1 MTSVSQALSRAQAMM
16 HQSTTRDASF
26 FITDQFCLSPSSIS
40 DALCFFICRGLP
52 PPFGSPRYFVDIL
65 SAVGY
70 DELAHIMPPKRTKSS
85 VATPAKKHT
94 RRVKSSQDS
103 AVVVEQIIHKV
114 SDEVTRRLSSTSEKR
129 SANDSQILDRGSD
142 MLVGGVGAGAEQV
155 SEVSA
160 LGIPTDSPGESMI
173 EGAVSQFQDR
183 LSGVYTSQFPS
194 EAPALM
200 KYGEIVQDLA
210 SRGHDWHYYGSVL
223 QTIGPC
229 SHGQASYGDPPT
241 SSAPELAAIV
251 TTLMRSLAYNHP
263 PFQLTREHGTY
274 FIVLIV

>member
-1 MTSVSQALSRAQAMM
+1 
-16 HQSTTRDASF
+16 
-26 FITDQFCLSPSSIS
+26 
-40 DALCFFICRGLP
+40 
-52 PPFGSPRYFVDIL
+52 
-65 SAVGY
+65 
-70 DELAHIMPPKRTKSS
+70 MPPKRTKSS

-183 LSGVYTSQFPS
+183 LSG
-194 EAPALM
+194 
-200 KYGEIVQDLA
+200 
-210 SRGHDWHYYGSVL
+210 SVL